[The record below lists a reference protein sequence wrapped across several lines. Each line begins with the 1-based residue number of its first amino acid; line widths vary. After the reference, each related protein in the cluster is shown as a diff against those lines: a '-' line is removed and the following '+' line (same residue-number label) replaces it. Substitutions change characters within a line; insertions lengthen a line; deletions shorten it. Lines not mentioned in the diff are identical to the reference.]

1 MRQMLTRGLI
11 LGLAAASLGAC
22 GAPAS
27 GGGPAPLTPTSR
39 YVLQTEPGLDRIA
52 LAVRSDGVSHAQ
64 HQALV
69 QLAQRFRAEGAPEIV
84 IEAPS
89 GGDPDAAAMAW
100 AVRETL
106 EAAGVPGARVRVVG
120 YHAPDPRAPVLAGFS
135 TVRAVV
141 QDCSRNWSNL
151 TSTRDNQSAM
161 NFGCAVTAN
170 MAAMIENPR
179 DIDRPRDLAPADAG
193 RRTVVIDAYR
203 QGEATGAQGGPQAR
217 ASQVVP

>member
-1 MRQMLTRGLI
+1 MRQTLTRGLI
-11 LGLAAASLGAC
+11 LGLAAAALAAC

-39 YVLQTEPGLDRIA
+39 FTLQTEPGLDRIA
-52 LAVRSDGVSHAQ
+52 LAVRGDGVSHAQ

-69 QLAQRFRAEGAPEIV
+69 QLAQRFHAEGAPEIV
-84 IEAPS
+84 VEAPS
-89 GGDPDAAAMAW
+89 GGDPEANAMAW

-106 EAAGVPGARVRVVG
+106 EAAGVPGTRVRVVG
-120 YHAPDPRAPVLAGFS
+120 YHAPDPRAPVLAGFA

-151 TSTRDNQSAM
+151 TATRDNQSAM
-161 NFGCAVTAN
+161 NFGCAVNAN

-179 DIDRPRDLAPADAG
+179 DIDRPRAFAPGDAE
-193 RRTVVIDAYR
+193 RRTVVLDAYR
-203 QGEATGAQGGPQAR
+203 QGEATGTQGAQAS
-217 ASQVVP
+217 ASQPVP